1 MKKMLFVLNIQLFAL
16 KDDDPTPDGN
26 PQTAEEYAE
35 YVKRLKETTVSK
47 EEYDKVVADKKTL
60 AKALAEGAD
69 VPEIEKQEAKPDIK
83 ELRKKFLKAGDDN
96 LSNVEFVQ
104 TALELR
110 KALIESGEQDPFL
123 PRGLKRKPDNTD
135 YQGAQRVADFLEDCV
150 EQSKDEEGKPD
161 PDMFNA
167 LLKKGIANDSP
178 IVAAK
183 LKALGK
189 NFKFPN

>member
-1 MKKMLFVLNIQLFAL
+1 MLFNVLVPIYTAHLFAE
-16 KDDDPTPDGN
+16 KEKTSEADDPK
-26 PQTAEEYAE
+26 TAEEYAE
-35 YVKRLKETTVSK
+35 FVKHLKETTVSK
-47 EEYDKVVADKKTL
+47 EEYDKVVEDKKTL

-69 VPEIEKQEAKPDIK
+69 VPESAKQEEKPDIT
-83 ELRKKFLKAGDDN
+83 ELRKKFLKAGEKN
-96 LSNVEFVQ
+96 LTNVEFVQ

-110 KALIESGEQDPFL
+110 KASMEAGEPDPFL
-123 PRGLKRKPDNTD
+123 PRGLKRKPDNSD

-150 EQSKDEEGKPD
+150 EQSKDDEGKPD

-183 LKALGK
+183 LKALK
-189 NFKFPN
+189 LH